1 MNCKKYLWS
10 VIERNKETDEIVSVL
25 EDLSIIEAELIYFKI
40 SMSDLVKSGIHYID
54 MERKEL

>member
-1 MNCKKYLWS
+1 MSHKEYKWS
-10 VIERNKETDEIVSVL
+10 VVERNKLTDEIVSTI

-40 SMSDLVKSGIHYID
+40 SMSDLVKCGIHYID